1 MNHKMAMTKPI
12 SRLSGLIHSASGF
25 LGTSGIK
32 LIFGATFLTFSLAY
46 FSSSAQ
52 AQASQT
58 WCAIE
63 YVDVQHQSM
72 NSVAIGLGYVNYSQ
86 EICEDSVVQLQLFS
100 DKDIKVVSVSGAS
113 TNSPE
118 SYYENNT
125 WSRQLNEEE
134 KDLYWCLLSSSSGNF
149 NILSTGD
156 FLIQFLPPTPE
167 AFRIPNQIELLFQD
181 QTLAASLMIELYSAA
196 WQFLL
201 IMAFIKFYRL
211 IPFKAT

>member
-1 MNHKMAMTKPI
+1 V
-12 SRLSGLIHSASGF
+12 
-25 LGTSGIK
+25 
-32 LIFGATFLTFSLAY
+32 TFLTFSLVC
-46 FSSSAQ
+46 SSSVQ
-52 AQASQT
+52 AQTSQT

-63 YVDVQHQSM
+63 YIDVEHQSM

-86 EICEDSVVQLQLFS
+86 EICEDSAIQLNLFA
-100 DKDIKVVSVSGAS
+100 DKDMKVVNVSGSS
-113 TNSPE
+113 TTSPE
-118 SYYENNT
+118 VYYENNT

-134 KDLYWCLLSSSSGNF
+134 QDLYWCLLNSSSSGSF
-149 NILSTGD
+149 NILSAGD
-156 FLIQFLPPTPE
+156 FLIQFLPSTPE
-167 AFRIPNQIELLFQD
+167 AFRIPTQIDQLFQE

>member
-1 MNHKMAMTKPI
+1 V
-12 SRLSGLIHSASGF
+12 
-25 LGTSGIK
+25 
-32 LIFGATFLTFSLAY
+32 TFLTFSLVC
-46 FSSSAQ
+46 SSSVYAQ
-52 AQASQT
+52 TSQT

-63 YVDVQHQSM
+63 YIDVEHQSM

-86 EICEDSVVQLQLFS
+86 EICEDSAIQLNLFA
-100 DKDIKVVSVSGAS
+100 DKDMKVVNVSGSS
-113 TNSPE
+113 TTSPE
-118 SYYENNT
+118 TYYENNT

-134 KDLYWCLLSSSSGNF
+134 KDLYWCLLSSSSSGNF
-149 NILSTGD
+149 NVLSAGD
-156 FLIQFLPPTPE
+156 FLIQFLPSTPE